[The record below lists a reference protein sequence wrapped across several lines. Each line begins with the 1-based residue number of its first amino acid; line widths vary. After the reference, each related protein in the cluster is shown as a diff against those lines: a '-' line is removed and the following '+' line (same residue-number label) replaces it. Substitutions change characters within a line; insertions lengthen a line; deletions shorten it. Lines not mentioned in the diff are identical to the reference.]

1 MVFANNKLNDTIIIL
16 NGLPLSNSNSI
27 KYLGIEFSYNLNLS
41 NFFINKF
48 SSVSKSFYSLNSLG
62 LEPGGSPFS
71 QSLIYKTFCLSC
83 ILYDVEIFSVNKKKI
98 NLMNISQNN
107 LIRYMTGL
115 SRNSH
120 ISNTRKILKILSID
134 ELFKYMK
141 LVFVKNL
148 TNNASCLRIFNS
160 LLLTKY
166 NNNSISFIK
175 YFKDIC
181 RDLSLDVNYVF
192 NNINALINIFKED
205 CLSVEENTET
215 ELKRLCLKNNQDYK
229 MIDQLN
235 LVTYVG
241 TQ

>member
-48 SSVSKSFYSLNSLG
+48 SSVSKFFYSLNSFG
-62 LEPGGSPFS
+62 FKPGGISPFS
-71 QSLIYKTFCLSC
+71 QSFIYKTFCLSC
-83 ILYDVEIFSVNKKKI
+83 ILYDVEIFSVNKKTI

-107 LIRYMTGL
+107 LIRYMIGL

-120 ISNTRKILKILSID
+120 ISITRKILKILSID
-134 ELFKYMK
+134 EFFKYMK

-175 YFKDIC
+175 YFKGIAG
-181 RDLSLDVNYVF
+181 
-192 NNINALINIFKED
+192 I
-205 CLSVEENTET
+205 
-215 ELKRLCLKNNQDYK
+215 
-229 MIDQLN
+229 
-235 LVTYVG
+235 
-241 TQ
+241 

>member
-1 MVFANNKLNDTIIIL
+1 
-16 NGLPLSNSNSI
+16 
-27 KYLGIEFSYNLNLS
+27 
-41 NFFINKF
+41 
-48 SSVSKSFYSLNSLG
+48 
-62 LEPGGSPFS
+62 
-71 QSLIYKTFCLSC
+71 
-83 ILYDVEIFSVNKKKI
+83 
-98 NLMNISQNN
+98 MNISQNN

-141 LVFVKNL
+141 LVFIKNL
-148 TNNASCLRIFNS
+148 TNNTLCLRIFNS